1 MKRII
6 ALVLALIA
14 SVTVFSCKDNNSEAE
29 ISVNLSVT
37 CREVVENIG
46 NEIYGISEEKAEIVP
61 ESGII
66 YENNT
71 SCNDGRNA
79 YELLIESLQD
89 EKIHYEASDGYIK
102 SIGNIY
108 EGDCG
113 KYSGWMFYVNGEIA
127 EVGASD
133 YVVKAGDEIEFKY
146 VVDYMKLFE

>member
-6 ALVLALIA
+6 AFVLALVT
-14 SVTVFSCKDNNSEAE
+14 SVTVFSCKDNKSDNE
-29 ISVNLSVT
+29 INFKLSVT
-37 CREVVENIG
+37 CGEVVENIG
-46 NEIYGISEEKAEIVP
+46 SETYGISEEKIDIVP
-61 ESGII
+61 QNGII
-66 YENNT
+66 FQNDV
-71 SCNDGRNA
+71 SCADGRNA
-79 YELLIESLQD
+79 YEIIIELLQK
-89 EKIHYEASDGYIK
+89 EKLHYEASDGYIK

-146 VVDYMKLFE
+146 IVDYMKLFE